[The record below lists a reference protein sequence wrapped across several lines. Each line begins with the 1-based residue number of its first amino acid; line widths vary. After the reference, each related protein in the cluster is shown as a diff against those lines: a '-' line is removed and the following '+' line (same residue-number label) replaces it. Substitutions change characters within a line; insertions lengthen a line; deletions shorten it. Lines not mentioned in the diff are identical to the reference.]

1 MSIKYYHLRLEY
13 TVTSDW
19 SSLDLLNPEQILSVQ
34 VVEVNGK
41 PTSFETKLA
50 RLSLNQP
57 LADARDG
64 KSVSLTI
71 DYAIEAAAISQRLNF
86 HLQKGGINGSS
97 VQIYN
102 VSGDKLV
109 LIQNIDHQGP
119 VKNDPEKNPLDFS
132 VDLSA
137 LASTPP
143 LTFVDKPL
151 QLPKMV
157 WTFYY
162 PWYNANSWSSQI
174 LKDHPVPSYSSDD
187 TSTMTRQID
196 EAQAAGI
203 DGFISSWWGPNSYT
217 DQNLQRL
224 LDVAQK
230 KNFKISIYFETLTD
244 KGPRSKDEI
253 LSWLEYLIST
263 YRDHPAFMKVNGK
276 PLVVIWASETVS
288 IEAWR
293 DIISQLRLKGLDA
306 TFIAMGYNL
315 ANLNVFDGV
324 HQYGVFTI
332 PDLPAVDRATGRS
345 VHFYNLLDEDAPPK
359 IWIAT
364 VQPGYDERTISGRRG
379 LWQDRQ
385 NGDFYR
391 STWEAAL
398 QSDPNWI
405 FISTWNEWWE
415 HTYIEP
421 GELYGTQ
428 YLDITREYARKWK
441 EK

>member
-1 MSIKYYHLRLEY
+1 LEY

-19 SSLDLLNPEQILSVQ
+19 SSLELLNPEQILSMQVVQ
-34 VVEVNGK
+34 VDGK
-41 PTSFETKLA
+41 PTSFETKLS

-57 LADARDG
+57 LADARSG
-64 KSVSLTI
+64 KSVSITI
-71 DYAIEAAAISQRLNF
+71 DYAIGAADINQPLKF

-97 VQIYN
+97 VLVYN
-102 VSGDKLV
+102 FSGDKLA
-109 LIQNIDHQGP
+109 LIQTIDHQGP
-119 VKNDPEKNPLDFS
+119 VKSDPGTNPLDFS
-132 VDLSA
+132 VNLTA

-143 LTFVDKPL
+143 LTSIDKPL
-151 QLPKMV
+151 QLSKMV
-157 WTFYY
+157 WAFYY
-162 PWYNANSWSSQI
+162 PWYNASSWSSQI
-174 LKDHPVPSYSSDD
+174 LKDHPAPSYSSDD
-187 TSTMTRQID
+187 TSTMSRQID
-196 EAQAAGI
+196 EAQAVGI

-230 KNFKISIYFETLTD
+230 KNFKISIYFETLAD

-288 IEAWR
+288 IETWR

-315 ANLNVFDGV
+315 ANLTVFDGV
-324 HQYGVFTI
+324 HQYGVFTY
-332 PDLPAVDRATGRS
+332 PDLQTVDRTTGRS

-364 VQPGYDERTISGRRG
+364 VQPGYDERTIPGRRG

-428 YLDITREYARKWK
+428 YLDITREYAKKWK
-441 EK
+441 GK